1 MEAYALWKIG
11 KNFYKSLTGSIE
23 WKKNILISVRGCEI
37 ARYYSARVSRNF
49 SKKLNTLEA
58 CNICLKEFTIS
69 EFSNAS

>member
-1 MEAYALWKIG
+1 ME
-11 KNFYKSLTGSIE
+11 
-23 WKKNILISVRGCEI
+23 KNILISVRGCEI